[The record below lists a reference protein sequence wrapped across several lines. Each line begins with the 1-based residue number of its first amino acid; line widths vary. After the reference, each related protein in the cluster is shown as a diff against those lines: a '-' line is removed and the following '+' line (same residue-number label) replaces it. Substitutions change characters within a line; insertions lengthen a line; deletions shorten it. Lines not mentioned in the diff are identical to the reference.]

1 MRTSSYVIYV
11 DLPGNSDEM
20 LLVHGYSGAYDKV
33 SKRVA
38 TYVRSQE
45 LRSAPKPLYGS
56 WTAEPAVDGVVELP
70 SAQTVEILKRRGYL
84 TEMSYE
90 QEEELFKRLALKL

>member
-33 SKRVA
+33 SKVVA
-38 TYVRSQE
+38 TYVRSLE
-45 LRSAPKPLYGS
+45 LRRAPNPLYGAWVS
-56 WTAEPAVDGVVELP
+56 EPALDGAVQMP
-70 SAQTVEILKRRGYL
+70 SAETLEILKRRGYL
-84 TEMSYE
+84 TELTLE
-90 QEEELFKRLALKL
+90 QGGGVL